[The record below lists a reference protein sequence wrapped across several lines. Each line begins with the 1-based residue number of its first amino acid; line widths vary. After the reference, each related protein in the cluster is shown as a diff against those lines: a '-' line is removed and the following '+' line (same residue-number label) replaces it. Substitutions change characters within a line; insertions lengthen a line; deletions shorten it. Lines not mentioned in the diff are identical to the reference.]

1 MVVLYTS
8 TTLQNFTYYS
18 EALDYSLAV
27 SLASNPSLS
36 DNENFVDSR
45 NTLRVCLDSAAT
57 SISEMQDIYASQ
69 QQLSNAKYLLDNPN
83 LFN

>member
-1 MVVLYTS
+1 MTVLYTS

-18 EALDYSLAV
+18 ESFDYGLAV
-27 SLASNPSLS
+27 SLATNPTLA
-36 DNENFVDSR
+36 DNENFVGSR

-57 SISEMQDIYASQ
+57 SISQMQDLFAAQ
-69 QQLSNAKYLLDNPN
+69 QQLSNAKYLIDNPN

>member
-18 EALDYSLAV
+18 EAFDYSLAV

-36 DNENFVDSR
+36 DNENFMGSR
-45 NTLRVCLDSAAT
+45 NTLRVCLDSAET

-69 QQLSNAKYLLDNPN
+69 QQLENCAYLINNPN

>member
-18 EALDYSLAV
+18 EAFDYSLAV
-27 SLASNPSLS
+27 SLAGNPSLS
-36 DNENFVDSR
+36 DNENFMGSR
-45 NTLRVCLDSAAT
+45 NTLRVLIDSAET
-57 SISEMQDIYASQ
+57 SISEMQDVFASQ
-69 QQLSNAKYLLDNPN
+69 QNLTSATYFIDNPN

>member
-1 MVVLYTS
+1 MTVLYTS

-18 EALDYSLAV
+18 ESFDYGLAV
-27 SLASNPSLS
+27 SLATNPSLS
-36 DNENFVDSR
+36 DNENFVGSR
-45 NTLRVCLDSAAT
+45 NTLRVCLDSANSA
-57 SISEMQDIYASQ
+57 IEQMQDIFASQ